1 MDRAGKN
8 LPNMPSAL
16 DSESPS
22 STFEVRDSASL
33 LQAFSFFTKAAGSL
47 ERSYLQLEAEVC
59 RLRQELEEA
68 NQDLQR
74 EREEHQRCQ
83 ALAEI
88 STMLAHEIRNPLG
101 SLELLASLLAD
112 SGPSETQRHWI
123 RHIQAGLRMLAATV
137 NNVLHLHSGTR
148 AELVSS
154 DLGELL
160 HWTMEF
166 LTPLAEQNG
175 ITLQLES
182 HLAGTYMYAD
192 VHGLRQVLL
201 NLALN
206 AFRHMKEGGVLRVT
220 GSRVS
225 CAEKQEVWVEVAD
238 QGSGIAPEHFA
249 HIFDAGFTTRPGS
262 AGLGLAVSKKI
273 VEQHGGTI
281 RVTSDVGQG
290 TTFTIRFCNAGSYSR

>member
-1 MDRAGKN
+1 MPNALDRAN
-8 LPNMPSAL
+8 
-16 DSESPS
+16 PS
-22 STFEVRDSASL
+22 SPLEAKDSSSL

-47 ERSYLQLEAEVC
+47 ERSYLQLETEVC

-68 NQDLQR
+68 NQDLER
-74 EREEHQRCQ
+74 ERQEHQRCQ
-83 ALAEI
+83 ALAEV
-88 STMLAHEIRNPLG
+88 SSMLAHEIRNPLG

-112 SGPSETQRHWI
+112 SGPSDAQKHWI
-123 RHIQAGLRMLAATV
+123 RHMQAGLRMLAATV
-137 NNVLHLHSGTR
+137 NNVLHLHSGT
-148 AELVSS
+148 APQLVSS

-160 HWTMEF
+160 HWTVEF

-175 ITLQLES
+175 IRLELQN
-182 HLAGTYMYAD
+182 HLVGVFMPAD

-206 AFRHMKEGGVLRVT
+206 GFRYMTEGGVLRVSAWKESCT
-220 GSRVS
+220 EGEEIRV
-225 CAEKQEVWVEVAD
+225 EIAD
-238 QGSGIAPEHFA
+238 QGTGIAPEHLD

-281 RVTSDVGQG
+281 RVGSEVGQG
-290 TTFTIRFCNAGSYSR
+290 TTFTITFHRQGTCPR

>member
-1 MDRAGKN
+1 M
-8 LPNMPSAL
+8 PNAL
-16 DSESPS
+16 DQESRLSSLEVTDSPS
-22 STFEVRDSASL
+22 L
-33 LQAFSFFTKAAGSL
+33 LRAFSFFTKAAGSL
-47 ERSYLQLEAEVC
+47 ERSYLQLETEVC

-68 NQDLQR
+68 NRDLQR

-83 ALAEI
+83 VLAEV
-88 STMLAHEIRNPLG
+88 SSMLAHEIRNPLG

-112 SGPSETQRHWI
+112 SGPSETQKHWI
-123 RHIQAGLRMLAATV
+123 RHMQAGLRMLAATV
-137 NNVLHLHSGTR
+137 NNVLHLHSGNTPQ
-148 AELVSS
+148 LVRS

-160 HWTMEF
+160 HWTVEF

-175 ITLQLES
+175 IRLELQNQLVGV
-182 HLAGTYMYAD
+182 HMPAD

-206 AFRHMKEGGVLRVT
+206 GFRHMTEGGVLRVLA
-220 GSRVS
+220 SRENCS
-225 CAEKQEVWVEVAD
+225 QGERIRVEVED
-238 QGSGIAPEHFA
+238 QGTGIAPEHLD

-281 RVTSDVGQG
+281 RVTSEVGQG
-290 TTFTIRFCNAGSYSR
+290 TTFTITFPTPGSSSL

>member
-1 MDRAGKN
+1 MQH
-8 LPNMPSAL
+8 AL
-16 DSESPS
+16 DHESPLPS
-22 STFEVRDSASL
+22 VEVTNSPSL

-47 ERSYLQLEAEVC
+47 ERSYLQLETEVC

-83 ALAEI
+83 ALAEV

-112 SGPSETQRHWI
+112 SGPSETQMHWI
-123 RHIQAGLRMLAATV
+123 RHMQAGLRMLAATV
-137 NNVLHLHSGTR
+137 NNVLHLHSG
-148 AELVSS
+148 AAPQLVNS

-160 HWTMEF
+160 HWTVEF

-175 ITLQLES
+175 IRLELQNRVL
-182 HLAGTYMYAD
+182 GVRMPAD

-206 AFRHMKEGGVLRVT
+206 AFRHMTEGGVLQILASRENCPEGERIRVEIEDDGT
-220 GSRVS
+220 
-225 CAEKQEVWVEVAD
+225 
-238 QGSGIAPEHFA
+238 GIAPEHLA

-281 RVTSDVGQG
+281 RVASKVGQG
-290 TTFTIRFCNAGSYSR
+290 TTFSITFPMQGICSR